1 MRFIEGVGLKKGYW
15 SKYDMIHWSF
25 KHLEVIIYIPNTS
38 FTHNID
44 YCSQNQPRRD
54 MQDLAKCITFL
65 FSSHLNANEAIFN
78 YWCKL
83 IFKVLTISF
92 SIKKKILKFIF
103 THFVLIG
110 WNSVPSP
117 SLSNTK
123 IQFLCKFL
131 MFSNFGCL

>member
-15 SKYDMIHWSF
+15 SKYGMNHWSF
-25 KHLEVIIYIPNTS
+25 KHLEVTIYIPNAS

-44 YCSQNQPRRD
+44 CCSQNQPRRD
-54 MQDLAKCITFL
+54 MQDLVKCITFL

-110 WNSVPSP
+110 WNSVPPP

-131 MFSNFGCL
+131 MFSNSGCL